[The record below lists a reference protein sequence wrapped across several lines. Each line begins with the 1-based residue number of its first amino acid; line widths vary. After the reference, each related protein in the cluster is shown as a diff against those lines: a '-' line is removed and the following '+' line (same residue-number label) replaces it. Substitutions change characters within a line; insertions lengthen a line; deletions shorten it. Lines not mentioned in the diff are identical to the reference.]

1 MTEMRRGAFPRLD
14 PHGIEP
20 VSITRVEA
28 FVFRAP
34 IATPVRTS
42 FGTMTNRPAV
52 FVRITDSDG
61 VQGFGEVWCNFP
73 SVGAEHRA
81 RLVESVF
88 APMLVEHPVVHPVD
102 TFHMLTQRTEV
113 LALQSGEPGPF
124 AQAIAGLDLALWDLW
139 ARKAKLPLWR
149 LLGGTS
155 GDIEVYASGLN
166 PVGAEALVR
175 EKAAEGYRSF
185 KLKVGFGRERDL
197 GNLARLREIIGERCT
212 LQVDANQAWDLPA
225 AIEMAHAF
233 APFDL
238 GWLEEPL
245 RCNRPVA
252 EWRALIE
259 QSPVPIAGGENLADA
274 QSFATHIE
282 QRAYDV
288 VQPDAAKWGGVS
300 GCWPVIQ
307 ATRAAGL
314 RYCPH
319 YLGGGVGLL
328 ASAHLLAAAGG
339 DGMLEVDANPNPLRT
354 LLCGPIAQPHDGR
367 VALGESPG
375 IGFVPPLD
383 ELAAQLKQAS

>member
-1 MTEMRRGAFPRLD
+1 MTETRRGAFPRLD
-14 PHGIEP
+14 THGIDP
-20 VSITRVEA
+20 VSIERVEA

-42 FGTMTNRPAV
+42 FGTMTDRPAV
-52 FVRITDSDG
+52 FVRVTDSDG
-61 VQGFGEVWCNFP
+61 VQGYGEVWCNFP

-81 RLVESVF
+81 RLVDSVF
-88 APMLVEHPVVHPVD
+88 RPMLLEHPVVHPAD

-124 AQAIAGLDLALWDLW
+124 AQAIAGIDLALWDLW

-149 LLGGTS
+149 VLGGAS
-155 GDIEVYASGLN
+155 DEIEVYASGLN

-197 GNLARLREIIGERCT
+197 ANLASLRSIIGDACT
-212 LQVDANQAWDLPA
+212 LQADANQAWDLPV
-225 AIEMAHAF
+225 AIEMARAF
-233 APFDL
+233 APFNL

-274 QSFATHIE
+274 ASFTAYIE
-282 QRAYDV
+282 QGAYDV
-288 VQPDAAKWGGVS
+288 VQPDAAKWGGIS

-319 YLGGGVGLL
+319 YLGGGLGLL
-328 ASAHLLAAAGG
+328 ASGHLLAAAGG

-354 LLCGPIAQPHDGR
+354 LLSGPVATPKNGR
-367 VALGESPG
+367 VSLGEAPG
-375 IGFVPPLD
+375 IGIVPPLD
-383 ELAAQLKQAS
+383 ELEERIR